1 MLFTDTTAV
10 VMSSTIQLKKMDDI
24 LFTMLNASF
33 LIAIWIAV
41 FILVHSY
48 ISMYNEEL
56 SESRSRRLRKEINVL
71 KQDFETLKQNLKK

>member
-1 MLFTDTTAV
+1 
-10 VMSSTIQLKKMDDI
+10 MDDI

-41 FILVHSY
+41 FILIHSY

-56 SESRSRRLRKEINVL
+56 SESRSRRLRRESNAL
-71 KQDFETLKQNLKK
+71 KQDFETLKQAFGTLKQAFETLKQDLKK